1 MYECQECKHCDL
13 SIMSEPCHSCVPQA
27 VGEGVEG
34 GGVLNTKIQFA
45 SLSDAAKAGEIIQ
58 KLFGVKL

>member
-1 MYECQECKHCDL
+1 
-13 SIMSEPCHSCVPQA
+13 MSEPCHSCVPQA